1 MNEIIIMVLIS
12 LGTLFILLAAV
23 GILRMPDL
31 FLRISVTTK
40 AATLGV
46 GLILIGM
53 TLYFSNVSI
62 GTRAIAIILFLL
74 LTAPI
79 GAHLIGRASYFV
91 GVPLWKKSL
100 MDDLK
105 GKYDHKSH
113 ELRSDDLEEIFDN
126 TLLKNHD
133 KENRKRSEE
142 NENDKS

>member
-1 MNEIIIMVLIS
+1 MNDIIVIIFIS
-12 LGTLFILLAAV
+12 LGTLFVLLAAI
-23 GILRMPDL
+23 GLLRMPDL

-53 TLYFSNVSI
+53 AVHFWKTSI
-62 GTRAIAIILFLL
+62 TTEAIAIIVFLL

-100 MDDLK
+100 LNDLK
-105 GKYDHKSH
+105 GKYNRETHQLNSSESKEKGQENSSEDT
-113 ELRSDDLEEIFDN
+113 EEPLDLD
-126 TLLKNHD
+126 
-133 KENRKRSEE
+133 
-142 NENDKS
+142 

>member
-1 MNEIIIMVLIS
+1 MNDIIVVILIS
-12 LGTLFILLAAV
+12 IGTLFILLAAI
-23 GILRMPDL
+23 GLLRMPDL

-46 GLILIGM
+46 GLILAGM
-53 TLYFSNVSI
+53 ALHFHETSI
-62 GTRAIAIILFLL
+62 TTRAIAIIVFLL

-105 GKYDHKSH
+105 GKYNMDTH
-113 ELRSDDLEEIFDN
+113 ELSSSEQQ
-126 TLLKNHD
+126 
-133 KENRKRSEE
+133 KENKSISKESKAEE
-142 NENDKS
+142 